1 APAQRFE
8 RGEIAPRGLRCGLVM
23 SGGPAPPEGPAR
35 YAQRFASTVAA
46 DNYRRLDSAGYLSSL
61 GLGTYL
67 GREDAATDSLYR
79 RAIGQALQRGLNLI
93 DTAVNSRHQRTERQP
108 PA

>member
-1 APAQRFE
+1 MIEGRAT
-8 RGEIAPRGLRCGLVM
+8 
-23 SGGPAPPEGPAR
+23 PEGTAR

-46 DNYRRLDSAGYLSSL
+46 DNYRRLDSAGHLSSL

-79 RAIGQALQRGLNLI
+79 RAIGQALERGLNVI
-93 DTAVNSRHQRTERQP
+93 DTAVNYRHQRSERDRKSVVQGKNASTEDSRSS
-108 PA
+108 